1 MLSGLAVGGFYGL
14 DSVFQTTRS
23 GPLLGDPEEVGHGST
38 SSVGDLLETH
48 YGCAAVQLSS
58 NRVLVGGMVRKS
70 TPRLYLG
77 LSNTGN

>member
-1 MLSGLAVGGFYGL
+1 MLSGLVVGGFYGL
-14 DSVFQTTRS
+14 HSIFPATRS
-23 GPLLGDPEEVGHGST
+23 GPPL
-38 SSVGDLLETH
+38 GDLLETH

-77 LSNTGN
+77 LSNMGN

>member
-14 DSVFQTTRS
+14 DSVFPATRS
-23 GPLLGDPEEVGHGST
+23 GPP
-38 SSVGDLLETH
+38 LETH

-58 NRVLVGGMVRKS
+58 NRVLVGGMVRKT